1 MDNFKEH
8 FGSKETVEKVEAT
21 IKFKG
26 KMLLGLK

>member
-1 MDNFKEH
+1 MTTIKDTY
-8 FGSKETVEKVEAT
+8 GSKEAISKIEAT